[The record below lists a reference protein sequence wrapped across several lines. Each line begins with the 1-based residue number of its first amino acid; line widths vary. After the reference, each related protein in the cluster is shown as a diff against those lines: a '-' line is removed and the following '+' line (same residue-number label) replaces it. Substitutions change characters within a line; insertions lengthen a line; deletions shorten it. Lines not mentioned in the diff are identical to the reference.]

1 MKILEIVN
9 KLDVKSVQ
17 YDTIGYL
24 LMRIP
29 AEFYIADEFEE
40 RHKKAIYYYIE
51 NYRETRK
58 VIW

>member
-1 MKILEIVN
+1 
-9 KLDVKSVQ
+9 
-17 YDTIGYL
+17 
-24 LMRIP
+24 MRIP